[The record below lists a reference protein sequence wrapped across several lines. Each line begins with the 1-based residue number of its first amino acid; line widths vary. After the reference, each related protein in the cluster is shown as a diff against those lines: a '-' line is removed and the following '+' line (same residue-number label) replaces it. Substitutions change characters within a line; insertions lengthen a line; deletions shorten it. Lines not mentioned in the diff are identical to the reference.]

1 MPPRTA
7 DMKKLILF
15 LDRVMTPTLILSYV
29 ALCVILLAVSPK
41 VSALLAMLWGGAMMA
56 ALRWGIW
63 GILKLAQKTTSDR
76 SALKVLVRTVEVLQ
90 VLLIIVSAVIS
101 ILLWEIPS
109 VMLLVPAAF
118 FGLRGAI
125 RFDAETL

>member
-1 MPPRTA
+1 
-7 DMKKLILF
+7 MKKLIRF
-15 LDRVMTPTLILSYV
+15 LDRVMTPALILSYV
-29 ALCVILLAVSPK
+29 TLCVILLAVSPK

-76 SALKVLVRTVEVLQ
+76 GALKVLVRTVEVIQ
-90 VLLIIVSAVIS
+90 ILLILASVALS

-125 RFDAETL
+125 RFDAAML